1 MELTQ
6 EEKTIVDK
14 ILQDIADLQKEF
26 TRLFFY
32 REVRRELIVEKLAEA
47 HLKLAELALAREIT
61 QEEIQE
67 KIRTYIILDR
77 AISSPGHVFFFFKV
91 KLQELCS

>member
-6 EEKTIVDK
+6 DEKDIVDN
-14 ILQDIADLQKEF
+14 ILKDIGDLQKEF
-26 TRLFFY
+26 TRLFFFK
-32 REVRRELIVEKLAEA
+32 EVRRDLVIQTIAEA
-47 HLKLAELALAREIT
+47 HLKLAELCLARDIT
-61 QEEIQE
+61 NDEIQE

>member
-26 TRLFFY
+26 TRLFFLK
-32 REVRRELIVEKLAEA
+32 EVRRDLVIQTIAEA
-47 HLKLAELALAREIT
+47 HLKLAELCLARDIT
-61 QEEIQE
+61 NDEIQE
-67 KIRTYIILDR
+67 KIRTYHEHNHKTVANLIVPYL
-77 AISSPGHVFFFFKV
+77 KLV
-91 KLQELCS
+91 K

>member
-14 ILQDIADLQKEF
+14 ILHDIGDLQKEF

-32 REVRRELIVEKLAEA
+32 REVRKELIVEKLAEA

-61 QEEIQE
+61 QEEIEE
-67 KIRTYIILDR
+67 KIRTY
-77 AISSPGHVFFFFKV
+77 HQHN
-91 KLQELCS
+91 QETVTHAVIPFLRLIK

>member
-14 ILQDIADLQKEF
+14 ILHDFGDLQKEF

-32 REVRRELIVEKLAEA
+32 RDVRRELIIEKIAQA

-61 QEEIQE
+61 QEEIEE
-67 KIRTYIILDR
+67 KIRIYHQHNHETVKHVVIPFMRII
-77 AISSPGHVFFFFKV
+77 K
-91 KLQELCS
+91 

>member
-6 EEKTIVDK
+6 DEKDIVDN
-14 ILQDIADLQKEF
+14 ILKDIGDLQKEF

-47 HLKLAELALAREIT
+47 HLKLAELALARDIT
-61 QEEIQE
+61 NDEIQE
-67 KIRTYIILDR
+67 KIRTYHEHNHKTVANLIVPYL
-77 AISSPGHVFFFFKV
+77 KLV
-91 KLQELCS
+91 K

>member
-67 KIRTYIILDR
+67 KIRTYHQQKHE
-77 AISSPGHVFFFFKV
+77 AVKHVVIPFMRMIK
-91 KLQELCS
+91 